1 MVGAYRNRKQVPNR
15 LYESGEFLDQSTCR
29 LRDPTHIKHVISS
42 CRPAVVYKRKHFHA
56 TRPSHEIRRSCVWE
70 KTIHGSISELV
81 YRGPSSSR
89 KCWVRLCC
97 WCRRVCDH
105 KAWVFLEVARSVAL
119 WNSPCLNGSKVSVC
133 VVHAQKSTTWGL
145 CVRGPLCSGTV
156 VNLTSTDV
164 ASVFIYR
171 LGTTKL
177 SRAKANRDGR
187 QIKHFHPLVTFHA
200 CQLSCLTCTALHTVF
215 DSSYT

>member
-1 MVGAYRNRKQVPNR
+1 M
-15 LYESGEFLDQSTCR
+15 CR
-29 LRDPTHIKHVISS
+29 LRGPAHIKHVISS
-42 CRPAVVYKRKHFHA
+42 WRPAAVYKRKHFPA
-56 TRPSHEIRRSCVWE
+56 TRPSHKIRRSCVWE

-119 WNSPCLNGSKVSVC
+119 WNSPCVNGSKVSVC
-133 VVHAQKSTTWGL
+133 MVHAQKSTTWGL

-156 VNLTSTDV
+156 VNLTSRGVTFV
-164 ASVFIYR
+164 FVYLLWKLHISVNAR
-171 LGTTKL
+171 EMSEKWNTTT
-177 SRAKANRDGR
+177 
-187 QIKHFHPLVTFHA
+187 FHPLVTFHA
-200 CQLSCLTCTALHTVF
+200 CQLSYLTCTALHTIF
-215 DSSYT
+215 HSSFT